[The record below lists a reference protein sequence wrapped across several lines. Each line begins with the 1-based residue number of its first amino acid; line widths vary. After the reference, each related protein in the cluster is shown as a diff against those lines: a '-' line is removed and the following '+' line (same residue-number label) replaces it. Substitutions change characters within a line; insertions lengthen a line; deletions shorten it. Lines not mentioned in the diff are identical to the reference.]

1 MDWSGSE
8 VSLALGAPDLY
19 PIRNKAKESV
29 HDTKP
34 IGNSNGS
41 TFDSL
46 SVLAIESRTPAHS
59 PAAAVAFAVAHLHLY
74 LSLWCYI

>member
-8 VSLALGAPDLY
+8 VNWALGAPDLY

-34 IGNSNGS
+34 IGNSNRS
-41 TFDSL
+41 TIDSL
-46 SVLAIESRTPAHS
+46 SVLARTPAHS
-59 PAAAVAFAVAHLHLY
+59 PAAAVAVAVAHLHLY
-74 LSLWCYI
+74 LPLWCYI